1 MNKYLVAVRHFFEE
15 YRFFEIEAENK
26 SDALIKG
33 KEYVRRIGGE
43 DYNLNDAKVIKKLK
57 K

>member
-1 MNKYLVAVRHFFEE
+1 MNKYLVAIRYFFEG
-15 YRFFEIEAENK
+15 YRTFVIEADNK

-33 KEYVRRIGGE
+33 KEYVRRIGGGN
-43 DYNLNDAKVIKKLK
+43 YNLDDTKVIKKIK